1 MRAMN
6 IKDRV
11 NAIIEHQREVLRGEI
26 EEFEKKLRGT
36 MEYWGCGGPYNRQE
50 EAIERRKK
58 QLDELDDFAM
68 QLNRAKKHETVRMW
82 IFGCRSCGSI
92 TMVNRQPFDDWHECP
107 VCRQMVHLNSLP
119 SKEFEIVDTGETW
132 QEQIKRA
139 AEEEPTWQ

>member
-26 EEFEKKLRGT
+26 EEFEEKLRGT

-58 QLDELDDFAM
+58 
-68 QLNRAKKHETVRMW
+68 
-82 IFGCRSCGSI
+82 
-92 TMVNRQPFDDWHECP
+92 
-107 VCRQMVHLNSLP
+107 
-119 SKEFEIVDTGETW
+119 
-132 QEQIKRA
+132 
-139 AEEEPTWQ
+139 

>member
-1 MRAMN
+1 MRC
-6 IKDRV
+6 
-11 NAIIEHQREVLRGEI
+11 
-26 EEFEKKLRGT
+26 
-36 MEYWGCGGPYNRQE
+36 W
-50 EAIERRKK
+50 IERRKK

-139 AEEEPTWQ
+139 AEEGNSWQ

>member
-1 MRAMN
+1 M
-6 IKDRV
+6 
-11 NAIIEHQREVLRGEI
+11 
-26 EEFEKKLRGT
+26 RGT

-107 VCRQMVHLNSLP
+107 ACRQMVHLNSLP

-132 QEQIKRA
+132 QEQIKRV
-139 AEEEPTWQ
+139 AEEGNSWQ

>member
-1 MRAMN
+1 MKFIDFFAGVGGFR
-6 IKDRV
+6 
-11 NAIIEHQREVLRGEI
+11 RGM
-26 EEFEKKLRGT
+26 G
-36 MEYWGCGGPYNRQE
+36 
-50 EAIERRKK
+50 
-58 QLDELDDFAM
+58 
-68 QLNRAKKHETVRMW
+68 MW

-139 AEEEPTWQ
+139 AEEGNSWQ